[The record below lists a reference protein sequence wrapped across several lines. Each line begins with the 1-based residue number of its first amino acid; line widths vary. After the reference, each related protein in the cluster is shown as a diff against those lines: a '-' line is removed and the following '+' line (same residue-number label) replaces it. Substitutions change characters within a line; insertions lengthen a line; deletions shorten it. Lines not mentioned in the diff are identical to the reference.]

1 MILYQTLVSFLL
13 LTSPFIILFRILK
26 KKEDKNRF
34 IEKFSL
40 YTKKRNKGKLI
51 WFHGA
56 SVGEIL
62 SVLPLIKK
70 YEKDRLISQ
79 ILITSSTVSSANL
92 IQKYKFKKTIH
103 QYYPIDHNFFTHR
116 FLNHWKPSIAMFI
129 DSEIWPFMFKS
140 LEEKKIPLILLNA
153 RITKKSFKRW
163 MLVKQTGR
171 FVFSKITEAFPQNL
185 ETKSYLQ
192 KLKVKKISD
201 IGNLKF
207 AENYN
212 ENLEKLDQKL
222 YSEIIKKNIWVAS
235 STHQNEEIFS
245 AYAHNTLKKKY
256 PNLLT
261 IIIPRH
267 VNRVKEISK
276 KLETMNLNIMLHSS
290 KPKSLNNIDIYL
302 VDTFGETK
310 KFHKLAS
317 TVFLGGSIVKKGG
330 QNPLEA
336 ARLNAKILHG
346 PNIDNFKDVYKLLRS
361 LNISKTIKTHN
372 QLSSSIVFKKNK
384 ILGEKIKNIG
394 EKILKNTIKE
404 IDKYIIN
411 DFKKT

>member
-13 LTSPFIILFRILK
+13 LTSPFVILFRILK

-92 IQKYKFKKTIH
+92 IKKYKFKKTIH
-103 QYYPIDHNFFTHR
+103 QYYPIDHIFFTLR

-256 PNLLT
+256 RNLLT

-346 PNIDNFKDVYKLLRS
+346 PNIDNFRDVYKLLKS

-394 EKILKNTIKE
+394 EKVLKNTIKE